1 MSRSLNK
8 VQLIG
13 NLTRDPELRYTPQ
26 GTAVCSFSVATNRQ
40 WRTESGEMRD
50 EAEFHRIVAWDKL
63 AEICGNMLGKGKKVF
78 VEGRLQSR
86 RWTGQDGQQRT
97 TVEIVISDMLLL
109 DRAGTRSDDTDYSQT
124 QPQDDSF
131 DDIPDDFGE
140 EPVPKPAK
148 SQKSTKAKSTS
159 KSASGKKTSGK
170 SKAAATK
177 DAEDDEIP
185 F

>member
-26 GTAVCSFSVATNRQ
+26 GTAVCSFSVATNR
-40 WRTESGEMRD
+40 
-50 EAEFHRIVAWDKL
+50 H
-63 AEICGNMLGKGKKVF
+63 CGNMLTKGKKVF

-109 DRAGTRSDDTDYSQT
+109 DRAGTRSDDTDYSQA

-131 DDIPDDFGE
+131 DDIPDDFGD

-148 SQKSTKAKSTS
+148 SQKGTKSIS
-159 KSASGKKTSGK
+159 SKKTSRK
-170 SKAAATK
+170 SSVAAK
-177 DAEDDEIP
+177 DSEDDEIP